1 MGSFVV
7 WSVAIQGER
16 VRENLR
22 QKKVSLFTLFMTVTE
37 TGT

>member
-1 MGSFVV
+1 MEILWYGQLLSRRD
-7 WSVAIQGER
+7 R
-16 VRENLR
+16 VRESLR